1 MLSEA
6 EIRCGASGVDRTR
19 GLPHT
24 KRLLN
29 QLSFEGAIKF
39 GAHTMGSN
47 LGPLAYKASALTN

>member
-1 MLSEA
+1 MR
-6 EIRCGASGVDRTR
+6 IGASGVDRTR